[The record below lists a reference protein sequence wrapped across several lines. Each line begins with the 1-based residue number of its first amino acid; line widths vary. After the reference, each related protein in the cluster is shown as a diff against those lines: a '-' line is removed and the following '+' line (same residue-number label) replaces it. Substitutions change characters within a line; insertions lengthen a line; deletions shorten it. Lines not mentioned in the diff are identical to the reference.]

1 MSAPIILRQRSGPII
16 TVIVWAFLGFLLGDA
31 LLRGAWDTVGRF
43 GPALLLIGW
52 VAFVILW
59 RPALVVG
66 TDEVEVRE
74 ILRTTSVPFTRIR
87 DIRLG
92 SVVSI
97 ETASSDGAPRTI
109 RPWNAPGMPR
119 RKIDSGLTGGTRP
132 ESLDN
137 HPAVELLRRWEQ
149 DQNDAPGTK
158 MRADTAVGAD
168 EVSTRW
174 SLGVIGVTLVLV
186 LLVAVGLI

>member
-16 TVIVWAFLGFLLGDA
+16 TVIVWAFLAFLLGDA

-43 GPALLLIGW
+43 GPGLVLIGW
-52 VAFVILW
+52 LAFIILW

-66 TDEVEVRE
+66 ADEVEVRE

-92 SVVSI
+92 SVVTI
-97 ETASSDGAPRTI
+97 ETASAEGVERII

-137 HPAVELLRRWEQ
+137 HPAFELLRRWEHTQ
-149 DQNDAPGTK
+149 AHAPE
-158 MRADTAVGAD
+158 TAVRSGPSGVAD
-168 EVSTRW
+168 HVSTRW

-186 LLVAVGLI
+186 LLVAVGLV

>member
-16 TVIVWAFLGFLLGDA
+16 TVIVWAFLAFLLGDA

-43 GPALLLIGW
+43 GPGLVLIGW
-52 VAFVILW
+52 LALIVLW

-74 ILRTTSVPFTRIR
+74 ILRTTTVPFTRIR

-92 SVVSI
+92 SVVTI
-97 ETASSDGAPRTI
+97 ETASAEGVERTI

-137 HPAVELLRRWEQ
+137 HPAFELLRRWEHAQ
-149 DQNDAPGTK
+149 AHAPGTAA
-158 MRADTAVGAD
+158 RRGPSGVAED
-168 EVSTRW
+168 VSTRW
-174 SLGVIGVTLVLV
+174 SRGVIGVTLVLV

>member
-16 TVIVWAFLGFLLGDA
+16 TVIVWAFLAFLLGDA

-43 GPALLLIGW
+43 GPGLVLIGW
-52 VAFVILW
+52 LAFIVLW

-74 ILRTTSVPFTRIR
+74 ILRTTTVPFTRIR

-92 SVVSI
+92 SVVTI
-97 ETASSDGAPRTI
+97 ETASAEGVERTI

-119 RKIDSGLTGGTRP
+119 RKIDSGLTGGMRP

-137 HPAVELLRRWEQ
+137 HPAFELLRRWEHAQ
-149 DQNDAPGTK
+149 AHAPGT
-158 MRADTAVGAD
+158 AVRRGPSGVAED
-168 EVSTRW
+168 VSTRW
-174 SLGVIGVTLVLV
+174 SRGVIGVTLVLV

>member
-1 MSAPIILRQRSGPII
+1 VSAPIILRQRSGPII
-16 TVIVWAFLGFLLGDA
+16 TVIVWAFLAFLLGDA

-43 GPALLLIGW
+43 GPGLVLLGW
-52 VAFVILW
+52 VAFIILW

-66 TDEVEVRE
+66 VDEVEVRE
-74 ILRTTSVPFTRIR
+74 ILRTTTVPFTRIR

-92 SVVSI
+92 SVVTI
-97 ETASSDGAPRTI
+97 ETASAEGVERTI

-137 HPAVELLRRWEQ
+137 HPAFELLRRWEHAQ
-149 DQNDAPGTK
+149 AHAPGTAL
-158 MRADTAVGAD
+158 RSGPSGLAED
-168 EVSTRW
+168 VSTRW
-174 SLGVIGVTLVLV
+174 SVGVIGVTLVLV

>member
-16 TVIVWAFLGFLLGDA
+16 TVIVWAFLAFLLGDA

-43 GPALLLIGW
+43 GPGLVLIGW
-52 VAFVILW
+52 LAFIVLW

-74 ILRTTSVPFTRIR
+74 ILRTTTVPFTRIR

-92 SVVSI
+92 SVVTI
-97 ETASSDGAPRTI
+97 ETASAEGVERTI

-137 HPAVELLRRWEQ
+137 HPAFELLRRWEHAQ
-149 DQNDAPGTK
+149 AHAPGTAA
-158 MRADTAVGAD
+158 RRGPSGVAED
-168 EVSTRW
+168 VSTRW
-174 SLGVIGVTLVLV
+174 SRGVIGVTLVLV

>member
-16 TVIVWAFLGFLLGDA
+16 TVIVWAFLAFLLGDA

-43 GPALLLIGW
+43 GPGLVLIGW
-52 VAFVILW
+52 IAFIVLW

-74 ILRTTSVPFTRIR
+74 ILRTTTVPFTRIR

-92 SVVSI
+92 SVVTI
-97 ETASSDGAPRTI
+97 ETASAEGVERTI

-137 HPAVELLRRWEQ
+137 HPAFELLRRWEHAQ
-149 DQNDAPGTK
+149 AHAPGTAA
-158 MRADTAVGAD
+158 RRGPSGVAED
-168 EVSTRW
+168 VSTRW
-174 SLGVIGVTLVLV
+174 SRGVIGVTLVLV

>member
-16 TVIVWAFLGFLLGDA
+16 TVIVWAFLAFLLGDA

-52 VAFVILW
+52 VAFAVLW

-74 ILRTTSVPFTRIR
+74 ILRTISVPFTRIR

-92 SVVSI
+92 SVVTI
-97 ETASSDGAPRTI
+97 EASSPDGATRTI

-137 HPAVELLRRWEQ
+137 HPAFELLRRWEH
-149 DQNDAPGTK
+149 DQNDAPGRE
-158 MRADTAVGAD
+158 MRAGTSAGAE
-168 EVSTRW
+168 EVRTRW
-174 SLGVIGVTLVLV
+174 SFGVIGVTLVLV
-186 LLVAVGLI
+186 LLVAIELI

>member
-16 TVIVWAFLGFLLGDA
+16 TVIVWAFLAFLLGDA

-43 GPALLLIGW
+43 GPGLVLIGW
-52 VAFVILW
+52 IAFIVLW

-74 ILRTTSVPFTRIR
+74 ILRMTTVPFTRIR

-92 SVVSI
+92 SVVTI
-97 ETASSDGAPRTI
+97 ETASAEGVERTI

-137 HPAVELLRRWEQ
+137 HPAFELLRRWEHAQ
-149 DQNDAPGTK
+149 AHAPGTAA
-158 MRADTAVGAD
+158 RRGPSGVAED
-168 EVSTRW
+168 VSTRW
-174 SLGVIGVTLVLV
+174 SRGVIGVTLVLV

>member
-16 TVIVWAFLGFLLGDA
+16 TVIVWAFLAFLLGDA

-59 RPALVVG
+59 RPALVVA
-66 TDEVEVRE
+66 TDEIEVRE
-74 ILRTTSVPFTRIR
+74 ILRTTTVPFTRIR

-92 SVVSI
+92 SVVTI
-97 ETASSDGAPRTI
+97 EAVSPGGAARTI

-132 ESLDN
+132 ESLAN
-137 HPAVELLRRWEQ
+137 HPAFEVLRRWEQ
-149 DQNDAPGTK
+149 TQADAPGT
-158 MRADTAVGAD
+158 AVRNGPSGGAE

-186 LLVAVGLI
+186 LLVSIGLI